1 MHNLLRCR
9 RGSAAF
15 VTVIALVPLIGVVA
29 VGGEAGSWYVTKQ
42 HAQNAADSAECPVP
56 IRSRFRKPPFLRFL
70 THKRTI
76 IAVGNL
82 RPRTRSATRA
92 IPPIPAPHV
101 LRFRQ
106 VRHRSCRSIGVT
118 LLPTL
123 GPARRLALPFVPLLA
138 SNSQRTWQQCLVCPL
153 STYPLKPSPGSII
166 PKSYV
171 FWDLEPHPRAR
182 VHLHSVA
189 VAA

>member
-1 MHNLLRCR
+1 MR
-9 RGSAAF
+9 RMPP
-15 VTVIALVPLIGVVA
+15 IPLH
-29 VGGEAGSWYVTKQ
+29 WRF
-42 HAQNAADSAECPVP
+42 P
-56 IRSRFRKPPFLRFL
+56 IRSPCIGPPFLRFL

-76 IAVGNL
+76 IAVSNL

-92 IPPIPAPHV
+92 IPPIPAPNV
-101 LRFRQ
+101 LRLRQ
-106 VRHRSCRSIGVT
+106 EPRGQYRSIGVT
-118 LLPTL
+118 SLPTL
-123 GPARRLALPFVPLLA
+123 GRARRLALPFVPLLA
-138 SNSQRTWQQCLVCPL
+138 SNSQRTWQECLVCPL

-171 FWDLEPHPRAR
+171 FWDLEAHPRQR